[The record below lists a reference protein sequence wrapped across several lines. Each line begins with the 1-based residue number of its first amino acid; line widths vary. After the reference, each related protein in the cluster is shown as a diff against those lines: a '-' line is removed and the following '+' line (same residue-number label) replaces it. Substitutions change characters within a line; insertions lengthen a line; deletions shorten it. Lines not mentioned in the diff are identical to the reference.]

1 MTAPLP
7 DLSNASLIDLFRT
20 EAETQNQVLSE
31 GLLALERDRADAK
44 QLEALM
50 RAAHSL
56 KGAARIVG
64 VDAAVEVAH
73 SMESCFVAAQAG
85 ALLLERGHVDILLEG
100 VDLLGQIAKAP
111 EAAFQVAGYVA
122 RLDAAAKGA
131 PATPSAPEPKA
142 AAAIPAIAPAPVAQP
157 PPHSANGA
165 NGANGLNGETPAAA
179 ESAGDIDR
187 VLRVTANHLNRL
199 LGLAGESRVEARWL
213 DPFARSLIRLKRMQL
228 DLSRS
233 VDALQ
238 DSLNGAAIG
247 EQAQSRLAEVRSK
260 AGECRQ
266 FLGERLVALEMFD
279 RRSTNL
285 SHRLYDEALA
295 CRMRPFADGAHG
307 FPRMVRD
314 VARSI
319 GKEVRLTIL
328 GEQTQVDRDVLEKL
342 EAPLNHML
350 RNAIDHGIESPADRA
365 ALGKPP
371 EGTIWLEA
379 RHSAGTLLIT
389 LRDDG
394 RGIDVE
400 AVRKAVVERKLTTAE
415 LAAQMRDSELFD
427 FLFLPGFTLKKT
439 VTEIS
444 GRGVGLD
451 VVLDMMKRLRGTI
464 RISSETSKG
473 TNFQLQLPLTLSVLR
488 ALLVEIAGEPYG
500 VPLAAITRTMKL
512 PREKIA
518 TIEGRQHFEF
528 EGQRIGLVTAHQ
540 VFDKGAPPVTGQD
553 ISVIVIGERAERY
566 GLIVDRFLGER
577 ELVVHPLD
585 ARLGKIKDISAGALM
600 DDGTPLLIVDI
611 DDVVRSVQKLSTAGR
626 LSSVRNGEAS
636 APAARKRVLVV
647 DDSLTVRELE
657 RKLLEARGYE
667 VEVAVD
673 GMDGW
678 NAARA
683 NPHDLIITDVDMP
696 RMDGIELVSLIRK
709 DPALKSKPVMIV
721 SYKDREQD
729 RARGLEAGADYYL
742 TKGSFHDET
751 LVQAVSDLIGPS

>member
-1 MTAPLP
+1 MIAP
-7 DLSNASLIDLFRT
+7 ASEYADATLIDLFRT
-20 EAETQNQVLSE
+20 EAETQNQILST
-31 GLLALERDRADAK
+31 GLVELERDHADPK
-44 QLEALM
+44 GLETLM

-64 VDAAVEVAH
+64 IDAAVDVAH
-73 SMESCFVAAQAG
+73 AMENCFVAAQG
-85 ALLLERGHVDILLEG
+85 GTLILRRSQVDILLEG
-100 VDLLGQIAKAP
+100 VDLLGKIAQAP
-111 EAAFQVAGYVA
+111 ESAIPVSAYVA
-122 RLDAAAKGA
+122 RLNAALEC
-131 PATPSAPEPKA
+131 PPEPRPA
-142 AAAIPAIAPAPVAQP
+142 AEVPAKPQVPACDSASNGTTP
-157 PPHSANGA
+157 PPSNAASANGA
-165 NGANGLNGETPAAA
+165 N
-179 ESAGDIDR
+179 DVDR
-187 VLRVTANHLNRL
+187 VLRVTANHLDRL

-213 DPFARSLIRLKRMQL
+213 DPFARSLIRLKRMQIDLARSL
-228 DLSRS
+228 DT
-233 VDALQ
+233 VH
-238 DSLNGAAIG
+238 DSLTSVRLD
-247 EQAQSRLAEVRSK
+247 EQTQSRIAEVRSK
-260 AGECRQ
+260 AAECRQ
-266 FLGERLVALEMFD
+266 FLAERLVDLEMFD
-279 RRSTNL
+279 RRSANL

-295 CRMRPFADGAHG
+295 CRMRPFADGAQG

-314 VARSI
+314 VARSL

-350 RNAIDHGIESPADRA
+350 RNAIDHGIESPEQRT
-365 ALGKPP
+365 ALGKPA

-379 RHSAGTLLIT
+379 RHSAGMLLIT

-400 AVRKAVVERKLTTAE
+400 SVRKAVVERKLTNAETAAE
-415 LAAQMRDSELFD
+415 MRDFELFD

-464 RISSETSKG
+464 RISSEAGKG
-473 TNFQLQLPLTLSVLR
+473 TIFQLQLPLTLSVLR

-500 VPLAAITRTMKL
+500 VPLAAITRTIKL
-512 PREKIA
+512 PKVNIA

-528 EGQRIGLVTAHQ
+528 EGQRVGLVTANQ
-540 VFDKGAPPVTGQD
+540 VFAKAEPGLRGDHEL
-553 ISVIVIGERAERY
+553 SVIVVGERGERY

-577 ELVVHPLD
+577 ELVVQPLD
-585 ARLGKIKDISAGALM
+585 SRLGKIKDISAGALT
-600 DDGTPLLIVDI
+600 DDGTPLLIVDTE
-611 DDVVRSVQKLSTAGR
+611 DLMRSVQKLSAAGR
-626 LSSVRNGEAS
+626 LSNAWNAEA
-636 APAARKRVLVV
+636 PEQTKRKRVLVV

-678 NAARA
+678 NAART

-709 DPALKSKPVMIV
+709 DPGLKSKPVMIV

-751 LVQAVSDLIGPS
+751 LVQAVSDLIGPA

>member
-1 MTAPLP
+1 MTLP
-7 DLSNASLIDLFRT
+7 VSDIADESLLDLFRT
-20 EAETQNQVLSE
+20 EAENQVQILSK
-31 GLLALERDRADAK
+31 GLVALERDRADAK
-44 QLEALM
+44 ELEALM

-64 VDAAVEVAH
+64 IEPAIEVTH
-73 SMESCFVAAQAG
+73 VMENCFVSAQG
-85 ALLLERGHVDILLEG
+85 GTLLLDPERVDILLEG
-100 VDLLGQIAKAP
+100 VDLLSKIA
-111 EAAFQVAGYVA
+111 
-122 RLDAAAKGA
+122 R
-131 PATPSAPEPKA
+131 EPKA
-142 AAAIPAIAPAPVAQP
+142 PHQVSTYVAKLNEAMKDRPQTAPAATAQAVTTPAPAPAPASP
-157 PPHSANGA
+157 PAPM
-165 NGANGLNGETPAAA
+165 PAAPPA
-179 ESAGDIDR
+179 ESQPDLAGDIDR

-213 DPFARSLIRLKRMQL
+213 DPFARSLLRLKRMQL
-228 DLSRS
+228 DLARS
-233 VDALQ
+233 LDGLHE
-238 DSLNGAAIG
+238 SLTGASLDD
-247 EQAQSRLAEVRSK
+247 QAQSRLAEVRSK
-260 AGECRQ
+260 AADCRQ
-266 FLGERLVALEMFD
+266 FLGERLVELEMFD

-295 CRMRPFADGAHG
+295 CRMRPFADGAQG

-314 VARSI
+314 VARTL
-319 GKEVRLTIL
+319 GKEVRLTIV

-350 RNAIDHGIESPADRA
+350 RNAIDHGIEMPEQRA
-365 ALGKPP
+365 AAGKPA
-371 EGTIWLEA
+371 EGNIWLEA
-379 RHSAGTLLIT
+379 RHSAGMLLIT

-400 AVRKAVVERKLTTAE
+400 SVRKAVVERHLTNAETA
-415 LAAQMRDSELFD
+415 AAMRDAELFD

-464 RISSETSKG
+464 RISSEAGKG
-473 TNFQLQLPLTLSVLR
+473 TTFQLQLPLTLSVLR

-500 VPLAAITRTMKL
+500 VPLASITRTIKL
-512 PREKIA
+512 PKDKIA

-528 EGQRIGLVTAHQ
+528 EGQRVGLVTAHQ
-540 VFDKGAPPVTGQD
+540 VFAKPEPKGSNEELT
-553 ISVIVIGERAERY
+553 VIVVGERAERY

-577 ELVVHPLD
+577 ELVVQPLD
-585 ARLGKIKDISAGALM
+585 TRLGKIKDISAGALM
-600 DDGTPLLIVDI
+600 DNGTPLLIVDI
-611 DDVVRSVQKLSTAGR
+611 EDLVRSVQKLSAAGR
-626 LSSVRNGEAS
+626 LNQVRQGDTS
-636 APAARKRVLVV
+636 GPARRKRVLVV
-647 DDSLTVRELE
+647 DDSLTVRELQ

-709 DPALKSKPVMIV
+709 DPVLKSKPVMIV

-729 RARGLEAGADYYL
+729 RARGLEAGADFYL
-742 TKGSFHDET
+742 TKGSFHDES
-751 LVQAVSDLIGPS
+751 LVNAVSELIGAA

>member
-1 MTAPLP
+1 MTAPIS
-7 DLSNASLIDLFRT
+7 DLANASLVDLFRT
-20 EAETQNQVLSE
+20 EAETQNQILSK
-31 GLLALERDRADAK
+31 GLLALERDSADAK
-44 QLEALM
+44 QLEELM

-64 VDAAVEVAH
+64 IEAAVEVAH
-73 SMESCFVAAQAG
+73 AMESCFVAAQSG
-85 ALLLERGHVDILLEG
+85 ALKLGRGHVDILLEG
-100 VDLLGQIAKAP
+100 VDLLGKIAEDP
-111 EAAFQVAGYVA
+111 EGKFPIPAYVA
-122 RLDAAAKGA
+122 KLNAAAEAG
-131 PATPSAPEPKA
+131 PETTQTA
-142 AAAIPAIAPAPVAQP
+142 AAPNPPAPVSDP
-157 PPHSANGA
+157 PPNAD
-165 NGANGLNGETPAAA
+165 TPAPADPA
-179 ESAGDIDR
+179 SDVDR

-199 LGLAGESRVEARWL
+199 LGLASESRVEARWL

-228 DLSRS
+228 DLARS
-233 VDALQ
+233 VDALNE
-238 DSLNGAAIG
+238 SLT
-247 EQAQSRLAEVRSK
+247 RLAPDERTQGRMAEVRSK
-260 AGECRQ
+260 AAECRQ
-266 FLGERLVALEMFD
+266 FLGERLVSLEMFD

-295 CRMRPFADGAHG
+295 CRMRPFADGAQG

-319 GKEVRLTIL
+319 GKEVQLTIL
-328 GEQTQVDRDVLEKL
+328 GEQTQVDREVLEKL

-350 RNAIDHGIESPADRA
+350 RNAIDHGIESPEQRT
-365 ALGKPP
+365 ALGKPR

-379 RHSAGTLLIT
+379 RHSAGMLLIT

-400 AVRKAVVERKLTTAE
+400 SVRKAVVERKLTNAETAAE
-415 LAAQMRDSELFD
+415 MRDSELFD

-464 RISSETSKG
+464 RISSEAGKG

-500 VPLAAITRTMKL
+500 VPLAAITRTIKL
-512 PREKIA
+512 PKEKIA

-528 EGQRIGLVTAHQ
+528 EGQRVGLVTAQQ
-540 VFDKGAPPVTGQD
+540 VFNKGEAPVTD
-553 ISVIVIGERAERY
+553 LDLSVIVVGERTERY

-577 ELVVHPLD
+577 ELVVQPLD
-585 ARLGKIKDISAGALM
+585 ARLGKIKDISAGALT

-611 DDVVRSVQKLSTAGR
+611 DDLVRSVQKLSAAGR
-626 LSSVRNGEAS
+626 LTNVRNGEAS
-636 APAARKRVLVV
+636 GPVQRKRVLVV
-647 DDSLTVRELE
+647 DDSLTVRELQ

-678 NAARA
+678 NAARI

-709 DPALKSKPVMIV
+709 DPGLKSKPVMIV

-729 RARGLEAGADYYL
+729 RARGLEAGAYYYL

-751 LVQAVSDLIGPS
+751 LVQAVSDLIGPA

>member
-20 EAETQNQVLSE
+20 EAETQNQILSE

-131 PATPSAPEPKA
+131 PATPAAPEPKG
-142 AAAIPAIAPAPVAQP
+142 AAAIPARAPAPVAQP
-157 PPHSANGA
+157 PPHGANGV

-238 DSLNGAAIG
+238 ESLNGAVLG

-319 GKEVRLTIL
+319 GKEVRLAIL

-400 AVRKAVVERKLTTAE
+400 AVRKAVVERSLTTAE

-444 GRGVGLD
+444 GRGVGL
-451 VVLDMMKRLRGTI
+451 
-464 RISSETSKG
+464 
-473 TNFQLQLPLTLSVLR
+473 
-488 ALLVEIAGEPYG
+488 
-500 VPLAAITRTMKL
+500 
-512 PREKIA
+512 
-518 TIEGRQHFEF
+518 
-528 EGQRIGLVTAHQ
+528 
-540 VFDKGAPPVTGQD
+540 
-553 ISVIVIGERAERY
+553 
-566 GLIVDRFLGER
+566 
-577 ELVVHPLD
+577 
-585 ARLGKIKDISAGALM
+585 
-600 DDGTPLLIVDI
+600 TPAW
-611 DDVVRSVQKLSTAGR
+611 T
-626 LSSVRNGEAS
+626 
-636 APAARKRVLVV
+636 
-647 DDSLTVRELE
+647 
-657 RKLLEARGYE
+657 
-667 VEVAVD
+667 
-673 GMDGW
+673 
-678 NAARA
+678 
-683 NPHDLIITDVDMP
+683 
-696 RMDGIELVSLIRK
+696 
-709 DPALKSKPVMIV
+709 
-721 SYKDREQD
+721 
-729 RARGLEAGADYYL
+729 
-742 TKGSFHDET
+742 
-751 LVQAVSDLIGPS
+751 